1 MAPRVASVSTD
12 SDLSPALDAASRRD
26 VLHYVERAVRQHA
39 GAVIVGEA
47 GIGKSHVARAVAARL
62 RTRGARVEHVLA
74 TEAASTVP
82 FGALA
87 GLLEPASEASGDLLD
102 VLRTAGARLA
112 RLARGAPLAVV
123 VDDAHRLDPASA
135 ALLLQLVTRHGIRVL
150 ATVRAGVPVPDAVT
164 SLWKDA
170 ALLRVDL
177 QPLTEDAA
185 ADVARELLGG
195 PVEQATRRWLCDT
208 SAGNPLYLRELVR
221 AGLDSS
227 SLVQQQGHW
236 LRVKPIAPP
245 RRLLDL
251 LDQRLDSLTEGE
263 RRALGLV
270 VLAEPVSF
278 ELLARL
284 GALDAAHALES
295 RGLLAATQTLDGTRL
310 RVGHPLYGEA
320 LRASLKATEARAL
333 HAELAAQLDPG
344 GDGHRLRLAAWAVD
358 DGQVD
363 DTALLLAAAEDALA
377 AFDPQ
382 LAIRL
387 ASAAMAGAPGIH
399 AALPLAVALRT
410 VGRFAEAEHYLAVV
424 EGEARRSARVTAYLF
439 VRATNLQWSLGRGQ
453 QARALLARIDVKP
466 SSTVVTA
473 ALLSS
478 EGRLGD
484 GIAMAQEVLANPGTD
499 RLAQSIAGVLVGHD
513 LAVTGNPV
521 AALEVLDRVQRSAK
535 GVESEW
541 PRAAVA
547 AAAAFYAAE
556 QWPARI
562 ETLRRRH
569 AQARAAGDDARASL
583 CELALGRLAVP
594 SGDLDDARR
603 YAEDAIARLAF
614 ADPRAM
620 APAAYALI
628 AETHAT
634 AGRVAAARDAL
645 TRSHEIL
652 ERAPVHP
659 VVEHGLH
666 LATAAV
672 LAAEGDQAEAQA
684 GALEAATKTG
694 EAILNEAE
702 LLHLFLRVGGAA
714 DRVAT
719 RLQEIAAATGA
730 GMAELYARQA
740 TAARD
745 GDGIELLEAASAFE
759 EIGARIFAAEA
770 AAQAAVAL
778 ATGTSVDAQRRAEAY
793 AARLV
798 RACGADGLTA
808 VSSMHLSAL
817 TAREQEA
824 ARLVARGLTNAQ
836 IAARMSLSVRTV
848 ESYIYRATTKLGVN
862 DRSALAGLLARPRS

>member
-1 MAPRVASVSTD
+1 M
-12 SDLSPALDAASRRD
+12 
-26 VLHYVERAVRQHA
+26 RQHA

-170 ALLRVDL
+170 GLLRIDL

-195 PVEQATRRWLCDT
+195 PVEHATRRWLCDT

-251 LDQRLDSLTEGE
+251 LDERLDSLTEDE

-358 DGQVD
+358 DGQLD

-387 ASAAMAGAPGIH
+387 AGAAMAGAPGIQ

-410 VGRFAEAEHYLAVV
+410 VGRFAEAEQNLAVV
-424 EGEARRSARVTAYLF
+424 EDEARRSARVTAYLF

-484 GIAMAQEVLANPGTD
+484 GVAMAQEVLANPGTD
-499 RLAQSIAGVLVGHD
+499 RLAQAIAGVLVGHD
-513 LAVTGNPV
+513 LAVSGDPAT
-521 AALEVLDRVQRSAK
+521 ALEVLDKVQRNAK
-535 GVESEW
+535 DVESEW

-562 ETLRRRH
+562 GALRRRH
-569 AQARAAGDDARASL
+569 AELRAAGDDARASL
-583 CELALGRLAVP
+583 CELALAHLAVP

-620 APAAYALI
+620 APAAYAKI
-628 AETHAT
+628 AEAHAI
-634 AGRVAAARDAL
+634 AGRVEAARAAL
-645 TRSHEIL
+645 RSAHEML
-652 ERAPVHP
+652 ERAPTHPHP
-659 VVEHGLH
+659 VVRHGVH
-666 LATAAV
+666 LANAAV
-672 LAAEGDQAEAQA
+672 LAAEGEPGAAQA
-684 GALEAATKTG
+684 GALEAATEAG

-719 RLQEIAAATGA
+719 RLQEIATATGA

-745 GDGIELLEAASAFE
+745 GDGIELLEVANAFE
-759 EIGARIFAAEA
+759 RIGARILAAEA
-770 AAQAAVAL
+770 AAQAGVAL
-778 ATGTSVDAQRRAEAY
+778 AAGTSVDARRRAEAY

-798 RACGADGLTA
+798 RACGANGLTA
-808 VSSMHLSAL
+808 VSTMHLSAL

-824 ARLVARGLTNAQ
+824 ARLVARGLTNAE

-862 DRSALAGLLARPRS
+862 DRSALAGLLAGPRN